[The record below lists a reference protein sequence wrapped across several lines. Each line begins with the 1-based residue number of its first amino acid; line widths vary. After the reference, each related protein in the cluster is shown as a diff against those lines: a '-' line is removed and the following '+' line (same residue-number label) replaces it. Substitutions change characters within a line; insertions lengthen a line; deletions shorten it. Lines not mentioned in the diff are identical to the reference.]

1 MGVVAGPMYD
11 RGFSCI
17 MVIIGSGLL
26 VAGLFLTSF
35 ARLYWQLMM
44 TQGIMVGLG
53 GGLLFLPG
61 LLALSCHFRRKI
73 ALAQGIATSG
83 GSLGNSYTFIIQDMS

>member
-1 MGVVAGPMYD
+1 M
-11 RGFSCI
+11 
-17 MVIIGSGLL
+17 IIVGSGLL

-35 ARLYWQLMM
+35 ARLYRQLMM
-44 TQGIMVGLG
+44 TQGILVGLG

-61 LLALSCHFRRKI
+61 LLALSCHFHRRI

-83 GSLGNSYTFIIQDMS
+83 GSLGIFDTFLLVGLS